1 MAALSSFVIA
11 LLFSASIQQPSSAY
25 IAPYQFLDIII
36 KNLGRI
42 HGVVKSVNEKAGDP
56 SLVERMTAIQ
66 NGQIELDIAKR
77 SIQSFAL
84 GEGTRQDAA
93 QGSIAAYDLM
103 RKSLAMQLALYEKL
117 DAAKS
122 VDDLAGMRREI
133 SDAKVMYQQAS
144 AILVDATVL
153 AVGSAVVA
161 DAKDPANH
169 VALDMT
175 KEEKTQLI
183 KSLESGFSAAIRA
196 KPNADEDTGPM
207 QAAKVLL
214 KTLEQ
219 DWRYAK

>member
-1 MAALSSFVIA
+1 VTEAL
-11 LLFSASIQQPSSAY
+11 
-25 IAPYQFLDIII
+25 
-36 KNLGRI
+36 
-42 HGVVKSVNEKAGDP
+42 
-56 SLVERMTAIQ
+56 
-66 NGQIELDIAKR
+66 
-77 SIQSFAL
+77 
-84 GEGTRQDAA
+84 
-93 QGSIAAYDLM
+93 

-122 VDDLAGMRREI
+122 VDDLAGMRREL

-196 KPNADEDTGPM
+196 KPNADEDTG
-207 QAAKVLL
+207 ANAG
-214 KTLEQ
+214 
-219 DWRYAK
+219 R